1 VWDLVSGLLKA
12 PEKLKAGIEAMVE
25 AERAG
30 MRGDP
35 EQETKVWLEKL
46 SEVDQERRG
55 YLRLAAKGRIT
66 DEELDEA
73 LSELEDTRQTAN
85 KALQCLQG
93 RQEVIEQLEH
103 NRDALLASYA
113 QMVPAELDHLDAAER
128 HQIYKMLRL
137 KVVISPDASLEV
149 SGALRDCF
157 AREDQDA
164 CPRLAQDGDLL
175 CGGGRG
181 QPLRR

>member
-1 VWDLVSGLLKA
+1 MANEDTV
-12 PEKLKAGIEAMVE
+12 
-25 AERAG
+25 
-30 MRGDP
+30 
-35 EQETKVWLEKL
+35 
-46 SEVDQERRG
+46 
-55 YLRLAAKGRIT
+55 
-66 DEELDEA
+66 LDEA
-73 LSELEDTRQTAN
+73 MDNLKEAGQRIRATQSLMRSQGMTDGENYRDLLTRLSTAL
-85 KALQCLQG
+85 AMTVLQG

-103 NRDALLASYA
+103 DRDALLASYA